1 MHRQLNSPPIEP
13 ESGQLD
19 RVLVSGVAWVASARW
34 ISQVMRWAATL
45 FMAKLLLPS
54 DYGIVGLSMIIIGLV
69 QQVAEFGLGSA
80 VVQHR
85 ELTRD
90 AERRLGGVALLIGAA
105 MALAAA
111 SSAPLVAGFF
121 KEDALLL
128 VVPVLSVRFVIDAL
142 ATIPR
147 ALLNR
152 ALRFREL
159 ALIEAAESIVMAVAG
174 LAGAYLWRSYWALVA
189 ANVVSGIVF
198 AFLANLRAPIL
209 PKWPRGFS
217 ELFPLLRFGRDVVI
231 SRLLWYWYT
240 SSSSVVVGKLFSK
253 DAVGAYTLA
262 WSIAGMPAEKLASM
276 IMSVVPGVFSSAKT
290 QPGEMRRLFL
300 GILQGIA
307 VVTFPLSVGLA
318 LVAETVVVHILGA
331 QWVDAVAPLRLLS
344 LYFVFRVVSALEPVV
359 LLARHET
366 HIDRNFTTAFAVIMP
381 IAFFIG
387 ARWGLVGI
395 AAAWFV
401 QPIIGLPLQA
411 RYVWSKIGITWGAW
425 TRALWPAASSAALMS
440 LFVYSVALLRPVQSP
455 IALLVIQVLV
465 GGVSYVACLWFGHRS
480 AAMAAIQL
488 VARRKAPTDGVA
500 TRLSEGPA

>member
-1 MHRQLNSPPIEP
+1 LTSPPIEP

-34 ISQVMRWAATL
+34 TSQVLRWAATL

-54 DYGIVGLSMIIIGLV
+54 DYGIVGLSMILIGLV

-90 AERRLGGVALLIGAA
+90 AERRLAGVALLIGAA
-105 MALAAA
+105 MAVVAA
-111 SSAPLVAGFF
+111 SSAPLVAAFF
-121 KEDALLL
+121 KQDALLL
-128 VVPVLSVRFVIDAL
+128 VVPVLSIRFVIDSL

-147 ALLNR
+147 GLLNR

-159 ALIEAAESIVMAVAG
+159 ALIEAAESIVMAVVG
-174 LAGAYLWRSYWALVA
+174 LAAAFVWRSYWALVA
-189 ANVVSGIVF
+189 ANVVSGVVF
-198 AFLANLRAPIL
+198 ALLANLRAPIL

-217 ELFPLLRFGRDVVI
+217 ELVPLLRFGRDVVI
-231 SRLLWYWYT
+231 SRLLWFWYT
-240 SSSSVVVGKLFSK
+240 NSGFVVVGKLFSK
-253 DAVGAYTLA
+253 EAVGAFTFA

-290 QPGEMRRLFL
+290 RPGEMRRLFV

-318 LVAETVVVHILGA
+318 LVAEPLVMNVFGA
-331 QWVDAVAPLRLLS
+331 QWVDAVDPLRLLS

-366 HIDRNFTTAFAVIMP
+366 HIDRNFTAVFAVIMP
-381 IAFFIG
+381 IAFLIG
-387 ARWGLVGI
+387 ARWGLVGV

-401 QPIIGLPLQA
+401 QPVISLPLQA
-411 RYVWSKIGITWGAW
+411 RYVWSKIGVTWGAW
-425 TRALWPAASSAALMS
+425 ARALWPAASSAAVMS
-440 LFVYSVALLRPVQSP
+440 LFVLAVALLRPVQNQ
-455 IALLVIQVLV
+455 IGLLVIQVLV

-480 AAMAAIQL
+480 AAMTAIQL
-488 VARRKAPTDGVA
+488 VARRKAPIDAAAARV
-500 TRLSEGPA
+500 SEGPA